1 MANDP
6 TGQVILDGLK
16 VSEKQ
21 LKEVEGSIASIKVSG
36 IKPS

>member
-6 TGQVILDGLK
+6 TGQVILEDLK

-21 LKEVEGSIASIKVSG
+21 LKEVEGSIASIKVSS